1 MIIEASDLSFSYPSS
16 EPVLKGISFCVREG
30 EIFAIVGG
38 NGSGKSTLARHLNAL
53 LPMQSGTLKVAGMDA
68 SDPENTY
75 PIRRACGMVFQN
87 PNNEFVSS
95 VAQEDIAFGLQN
107 FNFPESEIP
116 KIVSQSLASV
126 GLSGFEKRDPH
137 SLSGGQKQRLAI
149 AAVLALSP
157 KIIVLDEATAMLD
170 PEGRKQVI
178 DLALSLKSR
187 GITVVMITHFV
198 EEAALADKVMVL
210 SLGRLLA
217 LGSPKEVLVQKEIL
231 KEARLLPVLP
241 TLSYWSLLDEG
252 LIPPS
257 SPPLTKEGL
266 WEAMCR

>member
-1 MIIEASDLSFSYPSS
+1 MIIEASNLSFSYPSS
-16 EPVLKGISFCVREG
+16 APVLEEVSFCVREG
-30 EIFAIVGG
+30 EVFAIVGG

-53 LPMQSGTLKVAGMDA
+53 IPVQSGTLKVAGMDA

-75 PIRRACGMVFQN
+75 PIRRACGMVFQD

-95 VAQEDIAFGLQN
+95 VAEEDIAFGLQN
-107 FNFPESEIP
+107 FNFPEDRIP
-116 KIVSQSLASV
+116 QIVSRSLSSV
-126 GLSGFEKRDPH
+126 GLAGFERRDPH

-170 PEGRKQVI
+170 PEGRAQVM
-178 DLALSLKSR
+178 DLALSLKKQ

-198 EEAALADKVMVL
+198 EEAALADRVMVL
-210 SLGRLLA
+210 SLGRVLA
-217 LGSPKEVLVQKEIL
+217 LGSPSEVLVEKEIL
-231 KEARLLPVLP
+231 KKARLCPLLP
-241 TLSYWSLLDEG
+241 TLSYWSLLEEG
-252 LIPPS
+252 LVSP
-257 SPPLTKEGL
+257 SPPPLSEESL

>member
-16 EPVLKGISFCVREG
+16 DPVLRGVSFCVEEG
-30 EIFAIVGG
+30 EVFAIVGG

-53 LPMQSGTLKVAGMDA
+53 IPLQSGTLKVAGMDA

-75 PIRRACGMVFQN
+75 PIRRACGMVFQD

-95 VAQEDIAFGLQN
+95 VAEEDIAFGLQN
-107 FNFPESEIP
+107 FNFPEKEIP
-116 KIVSQSLASV
+116 GIVSRSLSSV
-126 GLSGFEKRDPH
+126 GLSGFERRDPH

-170 PEGRKQVI
+170 PEGRAQVM
-178 DLALSLKSR
+178 DLALSLKER
-187 GITVVMITHFV
+187 GITVIMITHFV
-198 EEAALADKVMVL
+198 EEAARANRVMVL
-210 SLGRLLA
+210 SHGSVLA
-217 LGSPKEVLVQKEIL
+217 LGSPQEVLVQKEIL
-231 KEARLLPVLP
+231 KKARLLPLLP
-241 TLSYWSLLDEG
+241 TLSYWRLLEEG
-252 LIPPS
+252 LISPS
-257 SPPLTKEGL
+257 SPPLSKEGL